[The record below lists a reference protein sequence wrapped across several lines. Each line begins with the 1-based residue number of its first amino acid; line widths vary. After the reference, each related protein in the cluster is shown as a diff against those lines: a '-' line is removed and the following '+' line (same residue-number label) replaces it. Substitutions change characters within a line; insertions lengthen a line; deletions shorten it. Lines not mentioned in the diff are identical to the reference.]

1 MISTERMVELADFTL
16 SYLSSNREYKL
27 VLVRKKTFLELKKEL
42 QEQGIEWTCQLITEF
57 KCSNISSCSPD
68 DFCDYLES

>member
-1 MISTERMVELADFTL
+1 MISAEQMVELADFTL

-42 QEQGIEWTCQLITEF
+42 QEQGIEWTGQFITEF

-68 DFCDYLES
+68 DFCVYLES